1 MDAADSDDRH
11 IHSVAYLFQLALG
24 QDVHIRLGVGGKGCA
39 DAEII
44 RAVGYGQPGL
54 LHRVG
59 RHAKEH
65 IGADFGPDISCGH
78 VLLPDVDAVRM
89 ALDGDVHVIVD
100 DEGDAIAAAEGRK
113 LHGFL

>member
-1 MDAADSDDRH
+1 M
-11 IHSVAYLFQLALG
+11 
-24 QDVHIRLGVGGKGCA
+24 GGKGCA

-65 IGADFGPDISCGH
+65 IGADFGPDIGCGH

-113 LHGFL
+113 LHGLL